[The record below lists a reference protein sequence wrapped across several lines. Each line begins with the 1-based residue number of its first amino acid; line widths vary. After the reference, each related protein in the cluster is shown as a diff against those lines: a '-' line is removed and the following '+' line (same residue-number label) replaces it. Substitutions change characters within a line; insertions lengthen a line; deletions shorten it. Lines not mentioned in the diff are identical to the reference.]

1 MAQYYWTVVANKLRV
16 YHSTWIVRLG
26 RTLFLLT
33 VVKAMNRRVKAVH
46 AVSARGRLMAPD
58 IGPAIAIVQAVMLG
72 SIVLGPLLG
81 AGVGYV
87 AGRLTPRVSA
97 DGGARLGLLTGG
109 LGVGSTI
116 ILLVVLAILAID
128 PPDKVSQRFW

>member
-1 MAQYYWTVVANKLRV
+1 
-16 YHSTWIVRLG
+16 
-26 RTLFLLT
+26 
-33 VVKAMNRRVKAVH
+33 
-46 AVSARGRLMAPD
+46 MAPD